1 MAQTRNRW
9 TIYLKQLRHKNRSV
23 YMTWM
28 LSYVSVLL
36 VPILISGVIYG
47 ATLNVVKAEINRANQ
62 SILLQMEQA
71 IDSQFKG
78 IENLSLEVSLNRRIA
93 AFISADTNLSDSDHY
108 DVYQI
113 ANDLRVYEIAND
125 YLEGIYIY
133 YKNSDTVIARNN
145 RMNIEALY
153 DHIRLEEHMP
163 FQSLREYFD
172 QGYIKG
178 YHSVVVSEENEWRP
192 TVMYAQNV
200 NSTIMNQP
208 GAVLLFMIDRS
219 KLLEQAS
226 APEKG
231 TIFILDEDNRF
242 IASTGESLSEP
253 ALLYSDMSKESGQL
267 EIETAGRRLVASY
280 TTSSITGWK
289 YVMTLP
295 ANVYHQKMNVV
306 EQLTIASILLC
317 LIVGGGVTYWLLKRN
332 YLPIHALIQSLSFK
346 AGFTFDRGSN
356 EYSFLEQ
363 ALSSTFHE
371 KEELHYKL
379 NQHNNTLRSHF
390 LQRLLKGQLDSH
402 IPLHESFSAYD
413 LRFPLGGFS
422 VILLRIEHFGKFH
435 RKDEDQVHNKRL
447 LQFLIA
453 NVVEEVARKSVNA
466 YAVELDQELL
476 ACIVNHQLA
485 SPTEQRGELGHIAE
499 ETMSFISNHAHV
511 QLTAAISAQQEGEYG
526 IFQAFQEAIEA
537 MEYRIIAGSGGIIH
551 YGDLSGNDNL
561 GAAPG
566 GYFYPLKAEQQLI
579 VMVREGQLDKAK
591 TFVGEII
598 QKNVTTEPFPFHTA
612 KCLMFDLM
620 ATLQKVIGEIRI
632 AGKPDMPDGVR
643 AIERLMQCQT
653 VGEMRSQ
660 LYDMLELLCG
670 YVNNN
675 REYCSNPLIDKVMK
689 YVNEYY
695 QDENLNI
702 SMIGEAFSMTPSYV
716 SKLFKE
722 LAGESLLDYINKTR
736 LVQAKLLLIG
746 GKYTVSEISLKVG
759 YNDVNTFHRIFKKF
773 EGITPGR
780 YREVE

>member
-23 YMTWM
+23 FLTWM

-78 IENLSLEVSLNRRIA
+78 IENLSLEVSLNRRIG

-108 DVYQI
+108 DIYQI
-113 ANDLRVYEIAND
+113 ANDLRLYEIAND
-125 YLEGIYIY
+125 FLEGIYIY

-145 RMNIEALY
+145 RINIESLY

-163 FQSLREYFD
+163 FHSFRAYFD
-172 QGYIKG
+172 QWYIKG

-226 APEKG
+226 VPEKG

-253 ALLYSDMSKESGQL
+253 ALLYGDMPEESGQL
-267 EIETAGRRLVASY
+267 EIETAGRQLVASY

-295 ANVYHQKMNVV
+295 TNVYHQKMNVV

-402 IPLHESFSAYD
+402 IPLYESFSAYD

-435 RKDEDQVHNKRL
+435 RKNEDQVHNKRL
-447 LQFLIA
+447 LHFLIA

-485 SPTEQRGELGHIAE
+485 SPAEQRGELMHIAE

-511 QLTAAISAQQEGEYG
+511 QLTAAISAQQKGEYG

-551 YGDLSGNDNL
+551 YGDLSGNDNP

-579 VMVREGQLDKAK
+579 AMVREGQLDKAK
-591 TFVGEII
+591 VFVGEII
-598 QKNVTTEPFPFHTA
+598 QKNVTTEPFPFHTT

-653 VGEMRSQ
+653 VGEMRSK
-660 LYDMLELLCG
+660 LYDMLELLCD

-716 SKLFKE
+716 SKLFKD
-722 LAGESLLDYINKTR
+722 LTGESLLDYINKTR
-736 LVQAKLLLIG
+736 LVQAKLLLTDG
-746 GKYTVSEISLKVG
+746 EYTVSEISLKVG

-780 YREVE
+780 YREVK

>member
-1 MAQTRNRW
+1 M
-9 TIYLKQLRHKNRSV
+9 YLKQLRHKNRSV

-125 YLEGIYIY
+125 FLEGIYIY

-153 DHIRLEEHMP
+153 EHIRLEEHMP

-231 TIFILDEDNRF
+231 TIFILDKDNRF
-242 IASTGESLSEP
+242 IASTGDSLSEP

-267 EIETAGRRLVASY
+267 EIETDGHRLVASY

-447 LQFLIA
+447 LHFLIA

-537 MEYRIIAGSGGIIH
+537 MEYRIIVGSGGIIH

-566 GYFYPLKAEQQLI
+566 GYFYPLKVEQQLI

-591 TFVGEII
+591 AFVGEII
-598 QKNVTTEPFPFHTA
+598 QKNVTKEPFPFHTA

-780 YREVE
+780 YREVK

>member
-23 YMTWM
+23 FLTWM

-78 IENLSLEVSLNRRIA
+78 IESLSLEVSLNRRIA

-108 DVYQI
+108 DIYQI

-125 YLEGIYIY
+125 FLEGIYIY

-163 FQSLREYFD
+163 FQSFREYFD
-172 QGYIKG
+172 QWYIKG

-200 NSTIMNQP
+200 TSTIMNQP

-226 APEKG
+226 APEEG

-253 ALLYSDMSKESGQL
+253 ALLYGDMPEESGQL

-346 AGFTFDRGSN
+346 AGVTFDRGSN

-447 LQFLIA
+447 LHFLIA

-485 SPTEQRGELGHIAE
+485 SPAEQRGELGHIAE
-499 ETMSFISNHAHV
+499 ETMSFIANHADV

-551 YGDLSGNDNL
+551 YGDLSGNDNQ
-561 GAAPG
+561 GTAPG

-591 TFVGEII
+591 AFVGEII

-716 SKLFKE
+716 SKLFKD

-736 LVQAKLLLIG
+736 LVQAKLLLND

-780 YREVE
+780 YREVK

>member
-1 MAQTRNRW
+1 MAKTRNRW
-9 TIYLKQLRHKNRSV
+9 TNYLKQLRHKNRSV
-23 YMTWM
+23 ILTWM

-71 IDSQFKG
+71 IDNQFKG
-78 IENLSLEVSLNRRIA
+78 IESLSVEVSLNRRIA
-93 AFISADTNLSDSDHY
+93 AFITADADLSDSDHY
-108 DVYQI
+108 EIYQI

-125 YLEGIYIY
+125 FLEGIYIY
-133 YKNSDTVIARNN
+133 YKSSDTVIARNN
-145 RMNIEALY
+145 RMNSETLY
-153 DHIRLEEHMP
+153 DHIRFEEHMP
-163 FQSLREYFD
+163 FQSFREFFD
-172 QGYIKG
+172 QWYIKG
-178 YHSVVVSEENEWRP
+178 YHTVVVSEENEWRP

-200 NSTIMNQP
+200 MSNVINQP

-226 APEKG
+226 APDEG
-231 TIFILDEDNRF
+231 TILILDEDDRV
-242 IASTGESLSEP
+242 IASTGDPLAEP
-253 ALLYSDMSKESGQL
+253 AVQYGDMPEESGQL
-267 EIETAGRRLVASY
+267 EFQTADGRLVASY

-295 ANVYHQKMNVV
+295 AAVYHQKMNVV
-306 EQLTIASILLC
+306 EQLTIVSILLC
-317 LIVGGGVTYWLLKRN
+317 LVVGGGVTYWLLKRN

-346 AGFTFDRGSN
+346 AGVTFDRGSN

-363 ALSSTFHE
+363 ALSSTYHE

-413 LRFPLGGFS
+413 LRFPQDGFS

-435 RKDEDQVHNKRL
+435 REDEEQVRNKRL
-447 LQFLIA
+447 LHFLIA
-453 NVVEEVARKSVNA
+453 NVVEEVARKSAHA

-476 ACIVNHQLA
+476 ACIVNHPLA
-485 SPTEQRGELGHIAE
+485 STAEQRAELGRIAE
-499 ETMSFISNHAHV
+499 ETMSFISDHAHV
-511 QLTAAISAQQEGEYG
+511 QLTAAISMQQEGEDG
-526 IFQAFQEAIEA
+526 IFQAFQEAVEA
-537 MEYRIIAGSGGIIH
+537 MEYRIVAGSGGIIH
-551 YGDLSGNDNL
+551 YGDLNGGDSQ

-579 VMVREGQLDKAK
+579 AIVREGQLDKAK
-591 TFVGEII
+591 ALAHEII
-598 QKNVTTEPFPFHTA
+598 QKNVTTEPFSFHTA

-632 AGKPDMPDGVR
+632 AGKPDVPDGVR

-653 VGEMRSQ
+653 VGEMRGQ

-675 REYCSNPLIDKVMK
+675 REYSSNPLIDKVMK
-689 YVNEYY
+689 YVNDYY
-695 QDENLNI
+695 HDENLNI
-702 SMIGEAFSMTPSYV
+702 SMIGEAFSMTPSYI

-722 LAGESLLDYINKTR
+722 HAGESLLDYINKTR
-736 LVQAKLLLIG
+736 LAQAKLLLTG
-746 GKYTVSEISLKVG
+746 EKYTVSEISLMVG

-780 YREVE
+780 YREVK

>member
-125 YLEGIYIY
+125 FLEGIYIY

-231 TIFILDEDNRF
+231 TIFILDKDNRF
-242 IASTGESLSEP
+242 IASTGDSLSEP

-267 EIETAGRRLVASY
+267 EIETDGHRLVASY

-295 ANVYHQKMNVV
+295 ENVYHQKMNVV

-447 LQFLIA
+447 LHFLIA

-537 MEYRIIAGSGGIIH
+537 MEYRIIVGSGGIIH

-566 GYFYPLKAEQQLI
+566 GYFYPLKVEQQLI

-591 TFVGEII
+591 AFVGEII
-598 QKNVTTEPFPFHTA
+598 QKNVTKEPFPFHTA

-716 SKLFKE
+716 SKLFKD

-780 YREVE
+780 YREVK

>member
-1 MAQTRNRW
+1 
-9 TIYLKQLRHKNRSV
+9 
-23 YMTWM
+23 MTWM

-125 YLEGIYIY
+125 FLEGIYIY

-231 TIFILDEDNRF
+231 TIFILDKDNRF
-242 IASTGESLSEP
+242 IASTGDSLSEP

-267 EIETAGRRLVASY
+267 EIETDGHRLVASY

-447 LQFLIA
+447 LHFLIA

-499 ETMSFISNHAHV
+499 ETMSFISNYAHV

-537 MEYRIIAGSGGIIH
+537 MEYRIIVGSGGIIH

-566 GYFYPLKAEQQLI
+566 GYFYPLKVEQQLI

-591 TFVGEII
+591 AFVGEII
-598 QKNVTTEPFPFHTA
+598 QKNVTKEPFPFHTA

-716 SKLFKE
+716 SKLFKD

-736 LVQAKLLLIG
+736 LVQAKLLLID

-780 YREVE
+780 YREVK

>member
-1 MAQTRNRW
+1 MAKTRNRW

-125 YLEGIYIY
+125 FLEGIYIY

-231 TIFILDEDNRF
+231 TIFILDKDNRF
-242 IASTGESLSEP
+242 IASTGDSLSEP

-267 EIETAGRRLVASY
+267 EIETDGHRLVASY

-447 LQFLIA
+447 LHFLIA

-537 MEYRIIAGSGGIIH
+537 MEYRIIVGSGGIIH

-566 GYFYPLKAEQQLI
+566 GYFYPLKVEQQLI

-591 TFVGEII
+591 AFVGEII
-598 QKNVTTEPFPFHTA
+598 QKNVTKEPFPFHTA

-780 YREVE
+780 YREVK

>member
-125 YLEGIYIY
+125 FLEGIYIY

-231 TIFILDEDNRF
+231 TIFILDKDNRF
-242 IASTGESLSEP
+242 IASTGDSLSEP

-267 EIETAGRRLVASY
+267 EIETDGHRLVASY

-447 LQFLIA
+447 LHFLIA

-499 ETMSFISNHAHV
+499 ETMSFISNYAHV

-537 MEYRIIAGSGGIIH
+537 MEYRIIVGSGGIIH

-566 GYFYPLKAEQQLI
+566 GYFYPLKVEQQLI

-591 TFVGEII
+591 AFVGEII
-598 QKNVTTEPFPFHTA
+598 QKNVTKEPFPFHTA

-716 SKLFKE
+716 SKLFKD

-736 LVQAKLLLIG
+736 LVQAKLLLID

-780 YREVE
+780 YREVK

>member
-125 YLEGIYIY
+125 FLEGIYIY

-231 TIFILDEDNRF
+231 TIFILDKDNRF
-242 IASTGESLSEP
+242 IASTGDSLSEP

-267 EIETAGRRLVASY
+267 EIETDGHRLVASY

-447 LQFLIA
+447 LHFLIA

-537 MEYRIIAGSGGIIH
+537 MEYRIIVGSGGIIH

-566 GYFYPLKAEQQLI
+566 GYFYPLKVEQQLI

-591 TFVGEII
+591 AFVGEII
-598 QKNVTTEPFPFHTA
+598 QKNVTKEPFPFHTA

-780 YREVE
+780 YREVK

>member
-108 DVYQI
+108 DIYQI

-145 RMNIEALY
+145 RMNIKALY

-163 FQSLREYFD
+163 FQSLQEYFD

-208 GAVLLFMIDRS
+208 EAVLLFMIDRS

-226 APEKG
+226 VPEKG

-242 IASTGESLSEP
+242 IASTGESLSDP
-253 ALLYSDMSKESGQL
+253 PLLYGDMSEESGQL

-295 ANVYHQKMNVV
+295 TNVYHQKMNVV

-332 YLPIHALIQSLSFK
+332 YLPIYALIQSLSFK

-356 EYSFLEQ
+356 EYSFLEH

-413 LRFPLGGFS
+413 LRLPQGGFS

-447 LQFLIA
+447 LHFLIA

-485 SPTEQRGELGHIAE
+485 SPAEQRGELGQIAE

-511 QLTAAISAQQEGEYG
+511 QLTASISAQQVGEYG

-561 GAAPG
+561 GAASG

-579 VMVREGQLDKAK
+579 AMVREGQLDKAK
-591 TFVGEII
+591 AFVGEII

-716 SKLFKE
+716 SKLFRD

-736 LVQAKLLLIG
+736 LVQAKLLLID
-746 GKYTVSEISLKVG
+746 GKYTISEISLKVG

-780 YREVE
+780 YREVK

>member
-125 YLEGIYIY
+125 FLEGIYIY

-153 DHIRLEEHMP
+153 EHIRLEEHMP

-231 TIFILDEDNRF
+231 TIFILDKDNRF
-242 IASTGESLSEP
+242 IASTGDSLSEP

-267 EIETAGRRLVASY
+267 EIETDGHRLVASY

-447 LQFLIA
+447 LHFLIA

-537 MEYRIIAGSGGIIH
+537 MEYRIIVGSGGIIH

-566 GYFYPLKAEQQLI
+566 GYFYPLKVEQQLI

-591 TFVGEII
+591 AFVGEII
-598 QKNVTTEPFPFHTA
+598 QKNVTKEPFPFHTA

-780 YREVE
+780 YREVK

>member
-1 MAQTRNRW
+1 M
-9 TIYLKQLRHKNRSV
+9 YLKQLRHKNRSV

-125 YLEGIYIY
+125 FLEGIYIY

-231 TIFILDEDNRF
+231 TIFILDKDNRF
-242 IASTGESLSEP
+242 IASTGDSLSEP

-267 EIETAGRRLVASY
+267 EIETDGHRLVASY

-295 ANVYHQKMNVV
+295 ENVYHQKMNVV

-447 LQFLIA
+447 LHFLIA

-499 ETMSFISNHAHV
+499 ETMSFISNYAHV

-537 MEYRIIAGSGGIIH
+537 MEYRIIVGSGGIIH

-566 GYFYPLKAEQQLI
+566 GYFYPLKVEQQLI

-591 TFVGEII
+591 AFVGEII
-598 QKNVTTEPFPFHTA
+598 QKNVTKEPFPFHTA

-780 YREVE
+780 YREVK

>member
-1 MAQTRNRW
+1 M
-9 TIYLKQLRHKNRSV
+9 
-23 YMTWM
+23 
-28 LSYVSVLL
+28 
-36 VPILISGVIYG
+36 
-47 ATLNVVKAEINRANQ
+47 
-62 SILLQMEQA
+62 
-71 IDSQFKG
+71 
-78 IENLSLEVSLNRRIA
+78 
-93 AFISADTNLSDSDHY
+93 
-108 DVYQI
+108 
-113 ANDLRVYEIAND
+113 
-125 YLEGIYIY
+125 
-133 YKNSDTVIARNN
+133 
-145 RMNIEALY
+145 
-153 DHIRLEEHMP
+153 
-163 FQSLREYFD
+163 
-172 QGYIKG
+172 
-178 YHSVVVSEENEWRP
+178 
-192 TVMYAQNV
+192 
-200 NSTIMNQP
+200 
-208 GAVLLFMIDRS
+208 
-219 KLLEQAS
+219 
-226 APEKG
+226 
-231 TIFILDEDNRF
+231 
-242 IASTGESLSEP
+242 
-253 ALLYSDMSKESGQL
+253 
-267 EIETAGRRLVASY
+267 
-280 TTSSITGWK
+280 
-289 YVMTLP
+289 
-295 ANVYHQKMNVV
+295 
-306 EQLTIASILLC
+306 
-317 LIVGGGVTYWLLKRN
+317 
-332 YLPIHALIQSLSFK
+332 
-346 AGFTFDRGSN
+346 
-356 EYSFLEQ
+356 
-363 ALSSTFHE
+363 
-371 KEELHYKL
+371 
-379 NQHNNTLRSHF
+379 
-390 LQRLLKGQLDSH
+390 QRLLKGQLDSH

-435 RKDEDQVHNKRL
+435 RKEEDQVHNKRL
-447 LQFLIA
+447 LHFLIA

-591 TFVGEII
+591 AFVGEII
-598 QKNVTTEPFPFHTA
+598 QKNVTKEPFPFHTA

-746 GKYTVSEISLKVG
+746 GKYTVSEIALKVG

-780 YREVE
+780 YREVK

>member
-125 YLEGIYIY
+125 FLEGIYIY

-231 TIFILDEDNRF
+231 TIFILDKDNRF
-242 IASTGESLSEP
+242 IASTGDSLSEP

-267 EIETAGRRLVASY
+267 EIETDGHRLVASY

-295 ANVYHQKMNVV
+295 ENVYHQKMNVV

-447 LQFLIA
+447 LHFLIA

-499 ETMSFISNHAHV
+499 ETMSFISNYAHV

-537 MEYRIIAGSGGIIH
+537 MEYRIIVGSGGIIH

-566 GYFYPLKAEQQLI
+566 GYFYPLKVEQQLI

-591 TFVGEII
+591 AFVGEII
-598 QKNVTTEPFPFHTA
+598 QKNVTKEPFPFHTA

-780 YREVE
+780 YREVK

>member
-23 YMTWM
+23 FLTWM
-28 LSYVSVLL
+28 LSYISVLL

-62 SILLQMEQA
+62 SILVQMEQA

-93 AFISADTNLSDSDHY
+93 SFISADPMLSDSDHY
-108 DVYQI
+108 EIYQI

-125 YLEGIYIY
+125 FLEGIYIY

-145 RMNIEALY
+145 RMNIEGLY
-153 DHIRLEEHMP
+153 DHIRLEEQMP
-163 FQSLREYFD
+163 FQSFQEYFD
-172 QGYIKG
+172 QWYIKG

-192 TVMYAQNV
+192 TVMYAQNAT
-200 NSTIMNQP
+200 STIMNQP

-226 APEKG
+226 VPEEG

-242 IASTGESLSEP
+242 IASTGESLAEP
-253 ALLYSDMSKESGQL
+253 ALHYGDMPEESGQL
-267 EIETAGRRLVASY
+267 EIEASGSKLVASY

-295 ANVYHQKMNVV
+295 AGVYHQKMNVV

-317 LIVGGGVTYWLLKRN
+317 LIIGGGVTYWLLKRN

-346 AGFTFDRGSN
+346 AGVTFDRGSN

-371 KEELHYKL
+371 KEELHNKL

-447 LQFLIA
+447 LHFLIA

-476 ACIVNHQLA
+476 ACIVNHQLV
-485 SPTEQRGELGHIAE
+485 SPEKQRGSWS
-499 ETMSFISNHAHV
+499 TSRKKRCRSSQVMPMSS
-511 QLTAAISAQQEGEYG
+511 
-526 IFQAFQEAIEA
+526 
-537 MEYRIIAGSGGIIH
+537 
-551 YGDLSGNDNL
+551 
-561 GAAPG
+561 
-566 GYFYPLKAEQQLI
+566 
-579 VMVREGQLDKAK
+579 
-591 TFVGEII
+591 
-598 QKNVTTEPFPFHTA
+598 
-612 KCLMFDLM
+612 
-620 ATLQKVIGEIRI
+620 
-632 AGKPDMPDGVR
+632 
-643 AIERLMQCQT
+643 
-653 VGEMRSQ
+653 
-660 LYDMLELLCG
+660 
-670 YVNNN
+670 
-675 REYCSNPLIDKVMK
+675 
-689 YVNEYY
+689 
-695 QDENLNI
+695 
-702 SMIGEAFSMTPSYV
+702 
-716 SKLFKE
+716 
-722 LAGESLLDYINKTR
+722 
-736 LVQAKLLLIG
+736 
-746 GKYTVSEISLKVG
+746 
-759 YNDVNTFHRIFKKF
+759 
-773 EGITPGR
+773 
-780 YREVE
+780 

>member
-125 YLEGIYIY
+125 FLEGIYIY

-153 DHIRLEEHMP
+153 EHIRLEEHMP

-231 TIFILDEDNRF
+231 TIFILDKDNRF
-242 IASTGESLSEP
+242 IASTGDSLSEP

-267 EIETAGRRLVASY
+267 EIETDGHRLVASY

-447 LQFLIA
+447 LHFLIA

-485 SPTEQRGELGHIAE
+485 SPTEQRGSWGTSRKKRCRSSPI
-499 ETMSFISNHAHV
+499 M
-511 QLTAAISAQQEGEYG
+511 
-526 IFQAFQEAIEA
+526 
-537 MEYRIIAGSGGIIH
+537 
-551 YGDLSGNDNL
+551 
-561 GAAPG
+561 
-566 GYFYPLKAEQQLI
+566 
-579 VMVREGQLDKAK
+579 
-591 TFVGEII
+591 
-598 QKNVTTEPFPFHTA
+598 
-612 KCLMFDLM
+612 LMY
-620 ATLQKVIGEIRI
+620 
-632 AGKPDMPDGVR
+632 
-643 AIERLMQCQT
+643 
-653 VGEMRSQ
+653 S
-660 LYDMLELLCG
+660 
-670 YVNNN
+670 
-675 REYCSNPLIDKVMK
+675 
-689 YVNEYY
+689 
-695 QDENLNI
+695 
-702 SMIGEAFSMTPSYV
+702 
-716 SKLFKE
+716 
-722 LAGESLLDYINKTR
+722 
-736 LVQAKLLLIG
+736 
-746 GKYTVSEISLKVG
+746 
-759 YNDVNTFHRIFKKF
+759 
-773 EGITPGR
+773 
-780 YREVE
+780 

>member
-9 TIYLKQLRHKNRSV
+9 TIDLKQLRHNNRSV
-23 YMTWM
+23 FLTWM

-78 IENLSLEVSLNRRIA
+78 IESLSLEVSLNRRIA
-93 AFISADTNLSDSDHY
+93 AFMKADERLSDSDHY
-108 DVYQI
+108 EIYEI

-125 YLEGIYIY
+125 FLEGIYVY
-133 YKNSDTVIARNN
+133 YINSDAVIASND
-145 RMNIEALY
+145 RMNSEGLY

-163 FQSLREYFD
+163 YQSFREYLN
-172 QGYIKG
+172 QWYIKG
-178 YHSVVVSEENEWRP
+178 YRSVVVSEANEWKP
-192 TVMYAQNV
+192 TVMYARNV
-200 NSTIMNQP
+200 TSTIMNQQ

-219 KLLEQAS
+219 KLLEQAP
-226 APEKG
+226 APEEG
-231 TIFILDEDNRF
+231 TILVLDEDNRF
-242 IASTGESLSEP
+242 IASTGEPLAEL
-253 ALLYSDMSKESGQL
+253 AVQYGDMPEESGQL
-267 EIETAGRRLVASY
+267 EIESAGRRLVASY

-306 EQLTIASILLC
+306 EQLIIVSILLC
-317 LIVGGGVTYWLLKRN
+317 LIVGGAVTYWLLKRN

-346 AGFTFDRGSN
+346 AGVTFDRGSN
-356 EYSFLEQ
+356 EYTFLEK

-371 KEELHYKL
+371 KEELHNKL

-413 LRFPLGGFS
+413 LRFSQDGFS

-435 RKDEDQVHNKRL
+435 RENEDQVHNKRL

-453 NVVEEVARKSVNA
+453 NVVEEVARKSSHA
-466 YAVELDQELL
+466 YAVELDRELL
-476 ACIVNHQLA
+476 ACIINHSLA
-485 SPTEQRGELGHIAE
+485 SPAEQREKLRHIAD
-499 ETMSFISNHAHV
+499 ETMSFIADHAHV
-511 QLTAAISAQQEGEYG
+511 QLTAAVSAQQEGEYG
-526 IFQAFQEAIEA
+526 IFQAFQEAVEA
-537 MEYRIIAGSGGIIH
+537 MEYRIVVGSGGIIH
-551 YGDLSGNDNL
+551 YGDLKGGD
-561 GAAPG
+561 GQATAAG

-591 TFVGEII
+591 AFVMEII
-598 QKNVTTEPFPFHTA
+598 QKNVTTEPFSFHAA
-612 KCLMFDLM
+612 KCLLFDLM
-620 ATLQKVIGEIRI
+620 ATLQKAISEIRI
-632 AGKPDMPDGVR
+632 VGKPDVPDGVR

-653 VGEMRSQ
+653 VGEMRGQ
-660 LYDMLELLCG
+660 LFELLELLCA

-675 REYCSNPLIDKVMK
+675 RDYSSNPLIDKVMK
-689 YVNEYY
+689 YVNDYY
-695 QDENLNI
+695 RDENLNI
-702 SMIGEAFSMTPSYV
+702 STIGEAFSMAPSYI

-736 LVQAKLLLIG
+736 LAQAKLLLTG
-746 GKYTVSEISLKVG
+746 EKYTVSEISVMVG

-780 YREVE
+780 YREVK